1 MPDRAPNPDPRD
13 PLGLR
18 DDAPL
23 LDAYLRALEEAR
35 VPFTIPGH
43 KGRTHLVGAVVAGD
57 VPLFGGLDTPKL
69 AAGTLAA
76 AEALAAR
83 HWGADLAR
91 FSVGGSTHGNQAL
104 ALALGAPGDRVI
116 VARTLHRSMLLGLIL
131 AGLEPVWVRPGL
143 DPATG
148 LPGAVPPAAVADA
161 LARHPDARAVLLG
174 DPSYVG
180 STSDLAAHAAFAH
193 GHPGPDGRGIPLLV
207 DAAWGGHFGHGRAV
221 PPHALAQGA
230 DALVTSVH
238 KLLPGY
244 SQAALVLARTE
255 RLDPGRLDRG
265 FEASNTTSP
274 AGAILASIDA
284 SRALL
289 ARDGERLVD
298 RAVAL
303 VATTRAR
310 LRAVEGLAVVEPA
323 DADPLRLVLGL
334 AGTGASGIE
343 LDRDLAA
350 AGMPLEMTDRDTAIP
365 VITLADDEASV
376 DALVAALV
384 ASIERHRGAPRPV
397 APAAAWAVEPRSAMP
412 PREAFFARRERL
424 PIERAIGR
432 VSAELVAPYPP
443 GIPVLAP
450 GELVDPTAV
459 SALREAQ
466 AHGVRIA
473 YASDPTLATLEVV
486 A

>member
-1 MPDRAPNPDPRD
+1 MATPPRDQRDPRD

-18 DDAPL
+18 VDAPL
-23 LDAYLRALEEAR
+23 LDAYLRALEER
-35 VPFTIPGH
+35 RIPFTIPGH
-43 KGRTHLVGAVVAGD
+43 KGRTDLVGAVVAGD
-57 VPLFGGLDTPKL
+57 LPLFGGLDTPKL

-104 ALALGAPGDRVI
+104 TLALGAPGDRVV

-131 AGLEPVWVRPGL
+131 AGLEPVWVRPEL
-143 DPATG
+143 DLASG
-148 LPGAVPPAAVADA
+148 LPSAVPPAAVAEA
-161 LARHPDARAVLLG
+161 LAGEPTTRAVLLG

-180 STSDLAAHAAFAH
+180 STSDLAAHAALAH
-193 GHPGPDGRGIPLLV
+193 SHGRGGIPLIV
-207 DAAWGGHFGHGRAV
+207 DAAWGGHFGAGPTV

-244 SQAALVLARTE
+244 TQAALVLARTQ
-255 RLDPGRLDRG
+255 RLDPGRLERG
-265 FEASNTTSP
+265 FEATNTTSP

-284 SRALL
+284 ARALL
-289 ARDGERLVD
+289 ARDGARLVG
-298 RAVAL
+298 RAVEL
-303 VATTRAR
+303 VAGARAR
-310 LRAVEGLAVVEPA
+310 LREVEGLAVVDAPG
-323 DADPLRLVLGL
+323 ADPLRLVLGL

-350 AGMPLEMTDRDTAIP
+350 RGMPLEMTDRDTAIP
-365 VITLADDEASV
+365 VVTLADDEASV

-384 ASIERHRGAPRPV
+384 EAIERHRGRPRDV
-397 APAAAWAVEPRSAMP
+397 VPAAAWSVTPRATMP

-432 VSAELVAPYPP
+432 TCAELVAPYPP

-450 GELVDPTAV
+450 GELVEAAAV
-459 SALREAQ
+459 EALREAR

-473 YASDPTLATLEVV
+473 YAADPTLATLEVV